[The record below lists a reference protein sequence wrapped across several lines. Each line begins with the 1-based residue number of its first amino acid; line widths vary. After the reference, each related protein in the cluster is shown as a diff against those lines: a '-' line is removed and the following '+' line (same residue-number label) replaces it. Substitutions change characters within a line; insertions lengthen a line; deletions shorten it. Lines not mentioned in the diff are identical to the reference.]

1 MFRFQE
7 NMKKLRENPETNRA
21 GLKWDDDEDIKM
33 IAKLKKGDTIDD
45 IALEL
50 KRTSGS
56 IKTRIIMNAVN
67 KIDDEHEEIE
77 EVLKEYKITEIDIK
91 EYRDRKQ
98 QRDEKL
104 NNANTNGTTNGTTNG
119 NSNGNSNGNYNKTA
133 RYISNPT
140 NKDVYN
146 AILELKTIILDM
158 KHK

>member
-33 IAKLKKGDTIDD
+33 IAKLKNGDSIDD

-50 KRTSGS
+50 KRTPGS

-77 EVLKEYKITEIDIK
+77 DVLKEYKITETDIK

-104 NNANTNGTTNGTTNG
+104 NNVNNNTNNNTNNNG
-119 NSNGNSNGNYNKTA
+119 NNGNNGNYNKTA

-158 KHK
+158 KNK